1 MPRIPFRLDIHTN
14 RLPIYIGKCGDYY
27 GSHHQ
32 TENRP
37 FVRKKGRKK
46 ETYCGEN
53 YNRPHR
59 SVCAYRLGRPLF
71 LL

>member
-59 SVCAYRLGRPLF
+59 SVCA
-71 LL
+71 